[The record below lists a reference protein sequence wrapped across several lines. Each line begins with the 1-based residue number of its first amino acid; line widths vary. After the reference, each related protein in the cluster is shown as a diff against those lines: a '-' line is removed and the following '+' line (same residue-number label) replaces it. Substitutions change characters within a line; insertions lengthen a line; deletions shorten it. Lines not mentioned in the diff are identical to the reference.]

1 MGAGGA
7 CDNAGMGAG
16 MGESGG
22 AAGTSRWMGRAFELA
37 RGALGTTSPNPA
49 VGAVVVRDGR
59 IVGEGATQ
67 PPGGAHAEA
76 AALREA
82 GERAR
87 GAVLYSTLEPCAHQG
102 RTPPCT
108 AAIIEAGVAEVI
120 AAFGDPDGQVDGAGL
135 ERLREAGIAVSVGDG
150 AGEAAELYE
159 AYVHHRRTGRP
170 FVTAKFAASL
180 DGRIAATSGDSR
192 WVSGPETLA
201 WAHRQRPGLDAILVG
216 VGTILADDPQLTAR
230 PEGREGPVPQPLR
243 VVLDSRGRTPLEAR
257 VLADQGHARTLIC
270 TTEASPRQWRADV
283 SRLGAETAV
292 LPAAGG
298 RVAIGPLLELLG
310 RERGAVSL
318 LVEGGGEV
326 HGAFFDA
333 GLVDKVQAVIAP
345 MLIGGDA
352 QTAVRG
358 KGAERMADAVRLERV
373 SVERLGSDL
382 LMTGYPRRPAD
393 GEPPRL
399 RPAGA
404 DDAAGIDALLGV
416 ARSPLTA
423 SELLESCGE
432 GAVWVAAGPNG
443 IDGVAGVAAG
453 EGDRAELVC
462 LLAAGQAAA
471 GTAERLRD
479 AAAASAEGRGAR
491 WLAVAERPETA
502 GLGPRGSWGGL
513 GFRYF
518 RRGEDGAEVCIR
530 RLSGA
535 GEG

>member
-1 MGAGGA
+1 
-7 CDNAGMGAG
+7 

-22 AAGTSRWMGRAFELA
+22 PAGTSRWMGRAFELA

-49 VGAVVVRDGR
+49 VGAVVVRDGK

-67 PPGGAHAEA
+67 PPGGAHAEIL
-76 AALREA
+76 ALRQA

-87 GAVLYSTLEPCAHQG
+87 GATLFATLEPCSHQG
-102 RTPPCT
+102 RTGPCT
-108 AAIIEAGVAEVI
+108 EAIIEAGAAEVV
-120 AAFGDPDGQVDGAGL
+120 AAFGDPDQQVDGTGI
-135 ERLREAGIAVSVGDG
+135 ERLRAAGISVSLGDG
-150 AGEAAELYE
+150 AAEAAELYE
-159 AYVHHRRTGRP
+159 AYAHHRRTGRP

-201 WAHRQRPGLDAILVG
+201 WAHRQRPALDAILVG

-230 PEGREGPVPQPLR
+230 PDDWKEPVPQPLR
-243 VVLDSRGRTPLEAR
+243 VVLDSRGRTPLDAR
-257 VLADQGHARTLIC
+257 VLAEQEHARTLIC
-270 TTEASPRQWRADV
+270 TTEASPRGWRAEV
-283 SRLGAETAV
+283 EGCGAEVAV
-292 LPAAGG
+292 LPAAEG
-298 RVAIGPLLELLG
+298 RVAVEPVLELLG
-310 RERGAVSL
+310 RERGVVSL

-326 HGAFFDA
+326 HGRFFDL

-358 KGAERMADAVRLERV
+358 TGAERMADAVRLERI
-373 SVERLGSDL
+373 SMERLGGDML
-382 LMTGYPRRPAD
+382 VTGYPRRPAS

-404 DDAAGIDALLGV
+404 GDAAGIDALLGA
-416 ARSPLTA
+416 ARSTLA
-423 SELLESCGE
+423 AAELIEACGD
-432 GAVWVAAGPNG
+432 GAVWVAAGPDG
-443 IDGVAGVAAG
+443 IAGVAGVAAR
-453 EGDRAELVC
+453 EEDRAELAC
-462 LLAAGQAAA
+462 LLAGERAPA

-491 WLAVAERPETA
+491 WLIAAERPETA
-502 GLGPRGSWGGL
+502 GLGPRADWSGL

-518 RRGEDGAEVCIR
+518 RRGGDGAKVYIR

-535 GEG
+535 GDG